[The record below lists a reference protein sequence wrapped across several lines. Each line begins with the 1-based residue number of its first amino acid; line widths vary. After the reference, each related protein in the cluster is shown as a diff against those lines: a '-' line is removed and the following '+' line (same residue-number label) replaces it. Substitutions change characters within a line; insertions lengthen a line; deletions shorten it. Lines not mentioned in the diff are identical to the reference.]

1 MEEEVFEEKTREI
14 SADDSEEEEEEEEQD
29 DDDGKEL
36 NKEKGSFA
44 SEAYEEK
51 EVLMEVVV
59 EEVEAG
65 KDVQTLG
72 VDEIDDQED
81 SQEKENEEKVEK
93 EVKSEEKD
101 KIKEEGEV
109 DQEMEEDDEE
119 EQLKEEDE
127 KNEDEKNEEENNE
140 DEDDEDENG
149 EYDQKIEVEESSEE
163 EIEAMKEEGGK
174 KNSIVSANVSANE
187 EKITDETLIT
197 KSSHDSKIEIK
208 VATSAALDLDSL
220 KKKRTFRKFSY
231 RGVDL
236 DQLLDLSVTQV
247 FNLSVEELKASTID
261 NARNLLQLLSLHKD
275 QWFSS

>member
-1 MEEEVFEEKTREI
+1 
-14 SADDSEEEEEEEEQD
+14 
-29 DDDGKEL
+29 
-36 NKEKGSFA
+36 
-44 SEAYEEK
+44 
-51 EVLMEVVV
+51 MEVVV

-65 KDVQTLG
+65 KDVQTLIG
-72 VDEIDDQED
+72 FGADEVDEIDDQED
-81 SQEKENEEKVEK
+81 SHEKENEEKMEK
-93 EVKSEEKD
+93 EVKSEEED
-101 KIKEEGEV
+101 KTKEEGEV
-109 DQEMEEDDEE
+109 DEEMEEDDQG
-119 EQLKEEDE
+119 EQLKEED
-127 KNEDEKNEEENNE
+127 ENNE

-149 EYDQKIEVEESSEE
+149 EYDQKIEVEE

-174 KNSIVSANVSANE
+174 KNSIVSANVSAKE
-187 EKITDETLIT
+187 EKFTDETLIT
-197 KSSHDSKIEIK
+197 KSSHDSKIENN

-275 QWFSS
+275 QFQLNDVCFS